1 MQTTEQIRNLMYWS
15 ESNFEIYFDDEGKQK
30 PDTFYLKFE
39 KNIYLI
45 RRRKAEINSREKVLS
60 EIHDLIKIK
69 SCLIFC
75 SELNSNKYINK

>member
-39 KNIYLI
+39 K
-45 RRRKAEINSREKVLS
+45 
-60 EIHDLIKIK
+60 
-69 SCLIFC
+69 IF
-75 SELNSNKYINK
+75 IW